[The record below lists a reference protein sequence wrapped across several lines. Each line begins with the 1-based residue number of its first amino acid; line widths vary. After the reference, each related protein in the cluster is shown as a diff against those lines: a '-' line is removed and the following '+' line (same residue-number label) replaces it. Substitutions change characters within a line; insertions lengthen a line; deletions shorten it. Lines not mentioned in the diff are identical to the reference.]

1 MDRQG
6 QSVFRRTL
14 SPVIIMTYISRLMA
28 RYSFDISVDK
38 DKLHRSILVVLQLV
52 TAERRMMSWGMP
64 LVVYICTKE
73 TFLVTGL

>member
-1 MDRQG
+1 
-6 QSVFRRTL
+6 
-14 SPVIIMTYISRLMA
+14 MTYISRLMA

-64 LVVYICTKE
+64 LVVYICTEE
-73 TFLVTGL
+73 TFLVTRL